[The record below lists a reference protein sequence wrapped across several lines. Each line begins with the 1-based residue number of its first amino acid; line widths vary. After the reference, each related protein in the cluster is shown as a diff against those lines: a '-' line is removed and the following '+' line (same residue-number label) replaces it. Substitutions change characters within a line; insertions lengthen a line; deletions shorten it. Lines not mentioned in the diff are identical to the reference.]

1 MNIEPITMDIYTARK
16 HAREYAESVRAER
29 QKRIAKIDGAIK
41 KANALRV
48 DVLKED
54 EILLASY
61 RALARGKRL
70 IDLRSALKHAG
81 LQPSTGLPA
90 LAVASPLWKVVRLHL
105 SSGRVA
111 FHEETGNRWLHFNTS
126 QGRFNVKSYHFPL
139 SIFPPEFDSEAQ
151 RKEKGWKL
159 HPHRAAATVPSIPAR
174 FRPSN
179 LENYTILWDPIW
191 TRRAPIDPILL
202 RHVAGSIYS
211 IVAQWD
217 LTPIERAVIDMR
229 LPNE

>member
-1 MNIEPITMDIYTARK
+1 MNVQPITMDIHTARK
-16 HAREYAESVRAER
+16 HAREYAESVRVER
-29 QKRIAKIDGAIK
+29 QRRLAKIDGAIQ

-48 DVLKED
+48 DTLKED

-70 IDLRSALKHAG
+70 IDLRSALEGAG
-81 LQPSTGLPA
+81 LQPDTGLPA
-90 LAVASPLWKVVRLHL
+90 LAVASPLWKVVRLHI

-111 FHEETGNRWLHFNTS
+111 FHEETGNRWLHFS
-126 QGRFNVKSYHFPL
+126 SAQGRFNVKSYHFPL
-139 SIFPPEFDSEAQ
+139 STFPTALDNEAA

-159 HPHRAAATVPSIPAR
+159 QLHLAAAVVPSIPAR